1 MTFNFDS
8 LVDSDAN
15 VIPAPNDSGTSKST
29 LSLMLNSG
37 AAASNS
43 LSSSEFTL
51 SLALNDEA
59 AASNSLH
66 NSESTVSSMLDDMA
80 TVPNNLGNTEG
91 LSALLPVTFPVASA
105 LTPSLQINQTPA
117 TTHYEPAIGGTISTE
132 VPSIFGTSC
141 QKNHIYLI
149 RPNNA

>member
-1 MTFNFDS
+1 
-8 LVDSDAN
+8 
-15 VIPAPNDSGTSKST
+15 
-29 LSLMLNSG
+29 MLNSG

-91 LSALLPVTFPVASA
+91 LLALLPVTFPVASA

-132 VPSIFGTSC
+132 VPSIFGTSTNSILG
-141 QKNHIYLI
+141 KRSTDYRTGFEDPLPPKTIGNPWKRRRDL
-149 RPNNA
+149 